1 MTVPLPKLNKSE
13 QRHLMRENPEEVLFP
28 IGRMWFD
35 FGFPPEALR
44 QELEAGRLVA
54 VLAGMERTPCIS
66 WASLRDWMTNADSPG
81 VLVNHVK
88 VYLDQKKRG
97 AC

>member
-1 MTVPLPKLNKSE
+1 VTALPKLNKSE
-13 QRHLMRENPEEVLFP
+13 QRVLMREKPEEVLFP
-28 IGRMWFD
+28 VNRMFID

-44 QELEAGRLVA
+44 QELEAGRLTA
-54 VLAGMERTPCIS
+54 VLAGMEKTPCIS
-66 WASLRDWMTNADSPG
+66 WASLRDWMTSADSPG

-88 VYLDQKKRG
+88 VYLDQKRKG